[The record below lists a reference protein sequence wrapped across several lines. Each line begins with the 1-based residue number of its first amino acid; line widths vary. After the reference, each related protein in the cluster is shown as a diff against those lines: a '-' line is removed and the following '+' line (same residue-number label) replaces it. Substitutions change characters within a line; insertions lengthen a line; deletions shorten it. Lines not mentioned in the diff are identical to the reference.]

1 MQQVPAATNNAWA
14 PEKDDDSEE
23 EGEQS
28 GGRCRRTECLT
39 HGTCGATPNVE
50 DWNVYDD
57 FNNVKP
63 LSGGPESAGLGHTE
77 YTQNS
82 SSQDAAFRLNAPA
95 RQYSMTSTTD
105 SPFAT
110 LNDEKRHSLLPSSAF
125 GFDAQNGDPR
135 NEGAK
140 RASQIGTT
148 PEEQQRNSYINVAS
162 QSGIELVTVPALG
175 NEYTEEERRKMTRPF
190 KRKTKRRAKKQ
201 SMMSWAKGEN
211 KLFGFLDPRM
221 LVFIAFAFCLA

>member
-1 MQQVPAATNNAWA
+1 MSFAGLSSP
-14 PEKDDDSEE
+14 
-23 EGEQS
+23 
-28 GGRCRRTECLT
+28 
-39 HGTCGATPNVE
+39 E

-63 LSGGPESAGLGHTE
+63 LSSGPEAAGLSHTD
-77 YTQNS
+77 YTRHS
-82 SSQDAAFRLNAPA
+82 SSQDAASRLNAPA
-95 RQYSMTSTTD
+95 RQYSMTSTSD

-110 LNDEKRHSLLPSSAF
+110 LNDEKRHSLLPASAF

-135 NEGAK
+135 NGGTK
-140 RASQIGTT
+140 RASQMGAS

-175 NEYTEEERRKMTRPF
+175 TEYTEEERRKMTRPF
-190 KRKTKRRAKKQ
+190 KRKTKRRAKKM

-221 LVFIAFAFCLA
+221 LVVITFVFCLA